1 LPGVL
6 ENTART
12 PFYVEYRM
20 ARARLHQHH
29 ADNLKLEQVM
39 LPDPLH
45 PAVVHFPIVLA
56 FLLPIVALAA
66 LWRIRRGRATR
77 PVWGIAVATAAALSG
92 SSWLA
97 VETGEA
103 DEERVERTV
112 AEAPLE
118 SHEEAAQRFLALSG
132 GVLLLAGAGLLPGGL
147 GAAARLATSAGALG
161 LLLAVALVGHSGGQ
175 LVYRYRAAEAH
186 AQLGSGAG
194 APVEVTAPDR
204 EDSDD

>member
-1 LPGVL
+1 
-6 ENTART
+6 
-12 PFYVEYRM
+12 M
-20 ARARLHQHH
+20 ARARLNQHH
-29 ADNLKLEQVM
+29 ADNLKLEQMM